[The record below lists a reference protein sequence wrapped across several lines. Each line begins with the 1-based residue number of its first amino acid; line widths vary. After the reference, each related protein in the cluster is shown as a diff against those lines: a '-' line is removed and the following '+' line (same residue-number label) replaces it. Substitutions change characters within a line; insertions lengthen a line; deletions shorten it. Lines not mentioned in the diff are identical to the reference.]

1 MTPYYE
7 EQDRILD
14 ILSLIPQFGGLVYTI
29 AAFVVALSV
38 IVAVHEYG
46 HYIVGR
52 WSGIHAEVFS
62 LGFGPVLWSRMDKR
76 GTKWQIALLPFGGYV
91 KFLGDANAASGKDT
105 ETMAEITTQSPEE
118 LRRTMHGAPLWARTA
133 TVAAGPVFN
142 FVLSILV
149 FGLIFWSQGVTRE
162 PLTVGSL
169 KPLPG
174 TVQELQE
181 GDEIVAIAGIPTPD
195 FDQEGAWTEFTEALP
210 VQPVLE
216 YTVIRDG
223 QTLDVSA
230 PWLFPPLIQQV
241 APRSAAMDIQLQ
253 AGDVITSVDG
263 DPIFAFEQLKE
274 KVESSDGKVLLL
286 DVWRDGAELEFALAP
301 RRTDEP
307 QADGGFKTEWRIG
320 IVGGMMLVP
329 ATEPAGL
336 VDSLHGGV
344 IQTGRIIEGSLS
356 GIWHMVTGAISTCNM
371 SGPIGIAETSG
382 AMASQGAQ
390 SFIFFIAVLST
401 AVGLL
406 NLFPIPALDG
416 GHLVFYAYEA
426 VAGKPPSDRALQLLM
441 AVGITLILS
450 LMIFSVSNDLFC

>member
-1 MTPYYE
+1 M
-7 EQDRILD
+7 DA
-14 ILSLIPQFGGLVYTI
+14 LSLIPEFGSLLYTI
-29 AAFVVALSV
+29 VAFVVALSA

-62 LGFGPVLWSRMDKR
+62 IGFGPVLWSRIDKR
-76 GTKWQIALLPFGGYV
+76 GTRWQIAALPFGGYV
-91 KFLGDANAASGKDT
+91 KFLGDANAASGKD
-105 ETMAEITTQSPEE
+105 EAAMSEISDQSPEE
-118 LRRTMHGAPLWARTA
+118 LRRTMHGAPLWARSA

-142 FVLSILV
+142 FVMSILI
-149 FGLIFWSQGVTRE
+149 FGLIFLSQGVTKD
-162 PLTVGSL
+162 PLTVGNL
-169 KPLPG
+169 HPVPG
-174 TVQELQE
+174 AVQQLED
-181 GDEIVAIAGIPTPD
+181 GDEIVAIAGQALPD
-195 FDQEGAWTEFTEALP
+195 FDQDGAWRDFTESLP
-210 VQPVLE
+210 VQPELT

-230 PWLFPPLIQQV
+230 PWLFPPLIQQL
-241 APRSAAMDIQLQ
+241 APRSAAFDIGLQ
-253 AGDVITSVDG
+253 QGDVITAING
-263 DPIFAFEQLKE
+263 DPVFAFEQLKE
-274 KVESSDGKVLLL
+274 HVEGSDGEVLMLN
-286 DVWRDGAELEFALAP
+286 VWRDGQELEFALTP

-307 QADGGFKTEWRIG
+307 QAEGGFVTHWRIG
-320 IVGGMMLVP
+320 IVGGMFLEP
-329 ATEPAGL
+329 ATESAGVL
-336 VDSLHGGV
+336 TALSGGV
-344 IQTGRIIEGSLS
+344 RQTMRIVDGSLS

-426 VAGKPPSDRALQLLM
+426 VAGKPPSDGVLRVLM
-441 AVGITLILS
+441 GVGVSLILG
-450 LMIFSVSNDLFC
+450 LMVFSVSNDLFC

>member
-1 MTPYYE
+1 M
-7 EQDRILD
+7 DAI
-14 ILSLIPQFGGLVYTI
+14 SLIPQFGNLIYTI
-29 AAFVVALSV
+29 VAFVIALSV

-62 LGFGPVLWSRMDKR
+62 IGFGPVLWSRMDKR
-76 GTKWQIALLPFGGYV
+76 GTRWQVALLPFGGYV
-91 KFLGDANAASGKDT
+91 KFLGDANAASGKD
-105 ETMAEITTQSPEE
+105 EEAMEEIAEQTPAE

-142 FVLSILV
+142 FVMSILV

-162 PLTVGSL
+162 PLTVGTL
-169 KPLPG
+169 HPLPG
-174 TVQELQE
+174 VVQDLRE
-181 GDEIVAIAGIPTPD
+181 GDEIVAINGQPLPD
-195 FDQEGAWTEFTEALP
+195 FEEEGAWSDFTDALMAEP
-210 VQPVLE
+210 SLE

-223 QTLDVSA
+223 QTIDVSG
-230 PWLFPPLIQQV
+230 PWLFPPLIRQV
-241 APRSAAMDIQLQ
+241 TPRSAAMDIALE

-263 DPIFAFEQLKE
+263 EPIFAFEQLKE
-274 KVESSDGKVLLL
+274 HVEGSDGRVLLL
-286 DVWRDGAELEFALAP
+286 NVWRDGADLEFALAP

-307 QADGGFKTEWRIG
+307 QPDGGFVTHWRIG
-320 IVGGMMLVP
+320 IVGGMMLEA

-336 VDSLHGGV
+336 WDSLSGGV
-344 IQTGRIIEGSLS
+344 AQTGRIIEGSLS
-356 GIWHMVTGAISTCNM
+356 GMWHMITGAISTCNI

-426 VAGKPPSDRALQLLM
+426 VTGNPPSDKALRVLM
-441 AVGITLILS
+441 GIGLTLILG
-450 LMIFSVSNDLFC
+450 LMLFSVSNDLFC

>member
-1 MTPYYE
+1 M
-7 EQDRILD
+7 DLI
-14 ILSLIPQFGGLVYTI
+14 SLIPQFGNLLYTI
-29 AAFVVALSV
+29 FAFVIALSV

-62 LGFGPVLWSRMDKR
+62 IGFGPVLWSRVDKR
-76 GTKWQIALLPFGGYV
+76 GTRWQIAALPFGGYV
-91 KFLGDANAASGKDT
+91 KFLGDSNAASGKD
-105 ETMAEITTQSPEE
+105 EEAMQEITKQSPEE
-118 LRRTMHGAPLWARTA
+118 LRRTMHGAPLWARAA
-133 TVAAGPVFN
+133 TVAAGPAFN
-142 FVLSILV
+142 FVMSILV
-149 FGLIFWSQGVTRE
+149 FGLIFFSQGVTRE
-162 PLTVGSL
+162 PLTVGKL
-169 KPLPG
+169 YPLPG
-174 TVQELQE
+174 TAQQLQD
-181 GDEIVAIAGIPTPD
+181 GDEIVAIAGITVPD
-195 FDQEGAWTEFTEALP
+195 FDQQGAWSDFTDALP
-210 VQPVLE
+210 VEPALD

-223 QTLDVSA
+223 QTMDVSG

-241 APRSAAMDIQLQ
+241 APRSAAMDIDLKS
-253 AGDVITSVDG
+253 GDVITAINGEPV
-263 DPIFAFEQLKE
+263 FAFGQLKE
-274 KVESSDGKVLLL
+274 HVEGSDGKVLLL

-307 QADGGFKTEWRIG
+307 QPEGGFVTHWRIG
-320 IVGGMMLVP
+320 IVGGMALEP

-336 VDSLHGGV
+336 VDSLSGG
-344 IQTGRIIEGSLS
+344 IRQTWRIIDGSLS
-356 GIWHMVTGAISTCNM
+356 GVWHMITGAISTCNM

-426 VAGKPPSDRALQLLM
+426 VTGKPPSDKVLGVLM
-441 AVGITLILS
+441 GVGVSLILG
-450 LMIFSVSNDLFC
+450 LMIFSVTNDLFC

>member
-1 MTPYYE
+1 M
-7 EQDRILD
+7 DV
-14 ILSLIPQFGGLVYTI
+14 LSLIPQFGNLLYTI
-29 AAFVVALSV
+29 VAFVIALSV

-62 LGFGPVLWSRMDKR
+62 IGFGPVLWSRVDKR
-76 GTKWQIALLPFGGYV
+76 GTKWQVAALPFGGYV
-91 KFLGDANAASGKDT
+91 KFLGDANAASGKD
-105 ETMAEITTQSPEE
+105 EGAMQEITEQSPEE
-118 LRRTMHGAPLWARTA
+118 LRRTMHGAPLWARSA

-142 FVLSILV
+142 FVMSILV
-149 FGLIFWSQGVTRE
+149 FGLIFMSQGVTRE
-162 PLTVGSL
+162 PLTVGEL
-169 KPLPG
+169 RGLPG
-174 TVQELQE
+174 TVQGLQD
-181 GDEIVAIAGIPTPD
+181 GDEIVAIAGQEVPD
-195 FDQEGAWTEFTEALP
+195 FDEQGAWTGFTDALP
-210 VQPVLE
+210 VEPQLD

-223 QTLDVSA
+223 QEMDVTG
-230 PWLFPPLIQQV
+230 PWLFPALIQQV
-241 APRSAAMDIQLQ
+241 VPRSAAMDIDLK
-253 AGDVITSVDG
+253 AGDVITAVNG

-274 KVESSDGKVLLL
+274 HVEDSDGKVLLL

-307 QADGGFKTEWRIG
+307 KPEGGFVTHWRIG
-320 IVGGMMLVP
+320 IVGGMALEP
-329 ATEPAGL
+329 ATEPAGVL
-336 VDSLHGGV
+336 ASLSGGV
-344 IQTGRIIEGSLS
+344 RQTIRIIDGSLS
-356 GIWHMVTGAISTCNM
+356 GIWHMITGAISTCNM

-426 VAGKPPSDRALQLLM
+426 VAGKPPSDGVLRVLM
-441 AVGITLILS
+441 GVGISLILG
-450 LMIFSVSNDLFC
+450 LMIFSVTNDLFC